1 MPAMPSASP
10 VPQTFYHASS
20 LEPPPAAAALKGSTT
35 TRICVVGGGL
45 AGLATAL
52 SLAERGAETVLL
64 EAGAIGD
71 GASGRNGG
79 MVSAGFARGSLDLA
93 RHFGKDRAR
102 RLHALSQAAMR
113 RLRCRVE
120 RYDIACRL
128 VDGVVV
134 ASWFDDTVGLGAEI
148 AALNREFGMRLALW
162 PRQQV
167 REFYRTDRYHDAAFD
182 PDGFHLDPL
191 ALARGYARAAI
202 GLGARLFE
210 QSPATGLVRQGPAWR
225 VTAPSGEVTAE
236 AVVLCTS
243 AYGDPLL
250 QALRRAILPV
260 VTYVIVTEPLGSRL
274 AEVVGAPYAV
284 YDDRFAT
291 GYYRPLEGGRL
302 LWGGRVSLGER
313 RQGLARL
320 MRRDLARVYPQLAD
334 VRIDHA
340 WSGRMGFARHK
351 MPLVQELQPGLWVN
365 TAYGGHGLNGTTMGG
380 ELVASAIAEGGQD
393 HALLLPFQPV
403 PAFGRLGRLAAQG
416 IYWGHV
422 AKDEIRTARSP
433 RRSRTATPRPRP
445 FGSAD

>member
-1 MPAMPSASP
+1 MRARRSRRPRAPA
-10 VPQTFYHASS
+10 
-20 LEPPPAAAALKGSTT
+20 LDGSV
-35 TRICVVGGGL
+35 RARVCVVGGGL

-52 SLAERGAETVLL
+52 SLAERGVDTVLL
-64 EAGAIGD
+64 EAGEIGD

-79 MVSAGFARGSLDLA
+79 MVSAGFARGSLELA
-93 RHFGKDRAR
+93 RRYGQDRAR

-113 RLRCRVE
+113 QLRGRVL
-120 RYDIACRL
+120 RHGIACHL
-128 VDGVVV
+128 VEGVVV
-134 ASWFDDTVGLGAEI
+134 ASWLDDADGLRSEI
-148 AALNREFGMRLALW
+148 EALNRDFGMRLAFW

-167 REFYRTDRYHDAAFD
+167 RALYRTDRYHDAAFD

-210 QSPATGLVRQGPAWR
+210 QSPATGLERQGSSTWR
-225 VTAPSGEVTAE
+225 VATPSGEVVAE

-260 VTYVIVTEPLGSRL
+260 LTYVIVTEPLGARL
-274 AEVVGAPYAV
+274 ASVIGAPYAV

-291 GYYRPLEGGRL
+291 GYYRPLEDGRL
-302 LWGGRVSLGER
+302 LWGGRVSLTER
-313 RQGLARL
+313 RQDLAGL

-334 VRIDHA
+334 VRVDHA

-351 MPLVQELQPGLWVN
+351 MPLVRELQPGLWVN

-380 ELVASAIAEGGQD
+380 ELVAAAIAEGGQD
-393 HALLLPFQPV
+393 HALLLPFRPV
-403 PAFGRLGRLAAQG
+403 PAFGRLGRVAAQA

-422 AKDEIRTARSP
+422 LGDELRGIRGRRRRRITAPPPSD
-433 RRSRTATPRPRP
+433 
-445 FGSAD
+445 SAG